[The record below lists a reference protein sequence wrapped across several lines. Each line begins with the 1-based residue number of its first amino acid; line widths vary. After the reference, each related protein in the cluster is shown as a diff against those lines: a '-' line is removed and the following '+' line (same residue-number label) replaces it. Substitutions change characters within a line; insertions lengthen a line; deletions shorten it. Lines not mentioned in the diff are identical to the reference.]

1 MKLIGE
7 QIISQDEIDRSNGE
21 IIKYAGEM
29 IRENLSRELLDTL
42 IKGRPYIV
50 ELSPNKI
57 TDNPAD
63 LTVSYKQYISVEDL
77 VRCRDCRHGTEFI
90 PGFIACRL
98 HVGHSLPPNGYCF
111 LGERR

>member
-7 QIISQDEIDRSNGE
+7 QIISQDAIDSSNGE
-21 IIKYAGEM
+21 IIKYAGK
-29 IRENLSRELLDTL
+29 ILRENLSKELLDVL
-42 IKGRPYIV
+42 IKGRPCIA

-57 TDNPAD
+57 TDNLAD
-63 LTVSYKQYISVEDL
+63 HTVSYKQYISVEDL
-77 VRCRDCRHGTEFI
+77 VRCRDCKHGTEFI

-111 LGERR
+111 LGERK